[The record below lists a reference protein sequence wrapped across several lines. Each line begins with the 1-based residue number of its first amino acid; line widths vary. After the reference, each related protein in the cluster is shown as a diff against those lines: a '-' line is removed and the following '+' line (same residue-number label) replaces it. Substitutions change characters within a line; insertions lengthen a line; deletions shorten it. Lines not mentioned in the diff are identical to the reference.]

1 MGSGITQPIIRGIQ
15 SVGSVRITYEYNGGD
30 LVLPS
35 SLMQLGDNA
44 ASVIKTAGGVNC
56 AGFRLDGEF
65 LRANP
70 QIDSSF
76 MVPLLGGGAIALT
89 NNNRSGVLNLRT
101 TRVSSPSTKG
111 ETTERTV
118 TVTDPATGET
128 LSSSTKKF
136 VSGAVGAMESGNG
149 VGPTDK
155 TNQYYDITL
164 LLQAQQAQTGGDSV
178 GSTIN
183 VIFEFNGTVT
193 TLSFQG
199 CTVANID
206 PVGLSGNDA
215 VDYNARINY
224 LNWTVGYSQAN
235 SSVVG
240 AD

>member
-15 SVGSVRITYEYNGGD
+15 SVGSVRITYEYNGGT
-30 LVLPS
+30 LVLPE
-35 SLMQLGDNA
+35 SLMRIGENTVSSIDT
-44 ASVIKTAGGVNC
+44 KGGVNC

-76 MVPLLGGGAIALT
+76 MIPLLGGGAMALT

-101 TRVSSPSTKG
+101 TRVSSPSATG
-111 ETTERTV
+111 TTEERTV
-118 TVTDPATGET
+118 TVTDPATGQV
-128 LSSSTKKF
+128 LSTNKKTF

-224 LNWTVGYSQAN
+224 LNWTVGYSQVTPA
-235 SSVVG
+235 VVG

>member
-15 SVGSVRITYEYNGGD
+15 SVGSVKITYQYNGKK

-35 SLMQLGDNA
+35 SLMQLGSNTESTIDT
-44 ASVIKTAGGVNC
+44 STPVNC

-101 TRVSSPSTKG
+101 TRVSSPSTSGK
-111 ETTERTV
+111 TTERTV
-118 TVTDPATGET
+118 TITDPATGT
-128 LSSSTKKF
+128 ILSSEKKKF
-136 VSGAVGAMESGNG
+136 VSGAVGAMESGEG

-224 LNWTVGYSQAN
+224 LNWTVGYSQDTSA
-235 SSVVG
+235 VVG

>member
-15 SVGSVRITYEYNGGD
+15 SVGSVKITYQYNGKK
-30 LVLPS
+30 LVLPP
-35 SLMQLGDNA
+35 SLMRLGSNTE
-44 ASVIKTAGGVNC
+44 SVIDTSTAVNC

-76 MVPLLGGGAIALT
+76 MIPLLGGGALALT

-101 TRVSSPSTKG
+101 TRVSSPSTSGK
-111 ETTERTV
+111 TVERKV
-118 TVTDPATGET
+118 TITDPDTGVV
-128 LSSSTKKF
+128 LSSEKKKF
-136 VSGAVGAMESGNG
+136 VSGAVGAMESGEG

-224 LNWTVGYSQAN
+224 LNWTVGYSQTT
-235 SSVVG
+235 SDVVG

>member
-1 MGSGITQPIIRGIQ
+1 MASGITQPIIRGIQ
-15 SVGSVRITYEYNGGD
+15 SVGSVKITYHYNGNK

-35 SLMQLGDNA
+35 SLMQIGKNTE
-44 ASVIKTAGGVNC
+44 SVIDTTTAVNC

-101 TRVSSPSTKG
+101 TRVSSPSATG
-111 ETTERTV
+111 STVERTV
-118 TVTDPATGET
+118 TITDPATGT
-128 LSSSTKKF
+128 QLSSEKKKF
-136 VSGAVGAMESGNG
+136 VSGAVGAMESGSG

-155 TNQYYDITL
+155 NSQYYDITL

-224 LNWTVGYSQAN
+224 LNWTVGYSQET